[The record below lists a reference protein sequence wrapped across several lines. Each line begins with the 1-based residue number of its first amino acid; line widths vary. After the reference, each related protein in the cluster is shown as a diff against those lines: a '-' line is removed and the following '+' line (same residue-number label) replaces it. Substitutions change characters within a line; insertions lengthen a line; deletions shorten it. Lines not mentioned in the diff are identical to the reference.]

1 MIRASSG
8 KTVARSMLIGGLA
21 LLAVPAV
28 AGCEAGLNAPTLEF
42 HSASAG
48 ASANFNGI
56 SITNAFVLGPAQ
68 GATLPTGSSASVFL
82 GIYNS
87 GTSDDQ
93 LVSASSRAASSVT
106 IEGGSVT
113 IHGTASADLAGPK
126 PTIVLKGLTAP
137 LAGNGETVP
146 VTLDF
151 AHAGDVTL
159 NMPVEPH
166 SFYYGTYSP
175 PAVVQATP
183 TGSGTP
189 SPTTT
194 GTASASV
201 SATPSGTASTSTTA
215 TPTASP
221 TK

>member
-1 MIRASSG
+1 
-8 KTVARSMLIGGLA
+8 

-68 GATLPTGSSASVFL
+68 GATLPAGSSASVFL
-82 GIYNS
+82 SIYNS

-93 LVSASSRAASSVT
+93 LVSASSPKASKVT

-113 IHGTASADLAGPK
+113 IHGTAAADLAGPK
-126 PTIVLKGLTAP
+126 PTIVLKDLTAP

-146 VTLDF
+146 VELDF
-151 AHAGDVTL
+151 AHAGEVTL

-189 SPTTT
+189 SPATT
-194 GTASASV
+194 GTGAASASP
-201 SATPSGTASTSTTA
+201 STTPSGTASPAASTSTSA
-215 TPTASP
+215 TPKASA

>member
-1 MIRASSG
+1 
-8 KTVARSMLIGGLA
+8 MLIGGLA

-82 GIYNS
+82 GVYNS
-87 GTSDDQ
+87 ESSDDQ
-93 LVSASSRAASSVT
+93 LVSASSPKASSVT

-113 IHGTASADLAGPK
+113 IHATASADLAGPK

-137 LAGNGETVP
+137 LAGNGETIP
-146 VTLDF
+146 VELDF
-151 AHAGDVTL
+151 AHAGEVTL

-189 SPTTT
+189 SSATT
-194 GTASASV
+194 GTASTSP
-201 SATPSGTASTSTTA
+201 SATPSGTASPAASKSATA
-215 TPTASP
+215 TPTASS

>member
-1 MIRASSG
+1 
-8 KTVARSMLIGGLA
+8 MLIGGLA

-68 GATLPTGSSASVFL
+68 GATLPAGSSASVFL
-82 GIYNS
+82 GIYNNNN
-87 GTSDDQ
+87 SDDQ
-93 LVSASSRAASSVT
+93 LVSASSTAASSVT
-106 IEGGSVT
+106 IKGGKVT
-113 IHGTASADLAGPK
+113 IHGTSPADLAGPN

-146 VTLDF
+146 VELDF
-151 AHAGDVTL
+151 AHAGEVTL
-159 NMPVEPH
+159 NLPVEPH

-175 PAVVQATP
+175 PAIVQATP
-183 TGSGTP
+183 SGSGTP

-194 GTASASV
+194 GAGGTSPSGTP
-201 SATPSGTASTSTTA
+201 SGTATPSGTSSPGASTSPTA
-215 TPTASP
+215 TPTASS